1 MSNHNAVVP
10 HEDYGFFG
18 PDSVS
23 WKVFGY
29 PTAVAIG
36 FQRTVVTEMYE
47 PFLLASVNDTGAVGK
62 RPALRYDR
70 TLQYMATITF
80 HDSASVLKASD
91 ILVKIHSKI
100 TGTEPISGLRY
111 DANDPE
117 AQLWIHLTAWHSVL
131 YTYEKF
137 GPGKLTPEEEQRYW
151 AECAIAAQF
160 QTINLDDVPRSRA
173 EMRAYYARMRPIL
186 AATEAT
192 QQHVDLLLNGA
203 STLLPD
209 SALLRPVAKLT
220 QTLFRKATIATL
232 PRWMRKMGGVQQSPV
247 TDAVVT
253 VILRGMF
260 RLLAHSVAAQR
271 AILRTASPLSV
282 PVLDPILCAVPP
294 KHPVV
299 WTPEQ
304 ARRHY
309 GMATPAEQYAEIL
322 AARAAKALPE
332 HAAADGSEPLLAFG

>member
-1 MSNHNAVVP
+1 MSNHDAVVP

-23 WKVFGY
+23 WKVFLY
-29 PTAVAIG
+29 PTALSIG

-47 PFLLASVNDTGAVGK
+47 PFLLASVNDTGAVSK
-62 RPALRYDR
+62 RPSLRYDR
-70 TLQYMATITF
+70 TLQYMATVTF
-80 HDSASVLKASD
+80 HDSRSVLKASD

-137 GPGKLTPEEEQRYW
+137 GPGKLSPEEEQQYW
-151 AECAIAAQF
+151 AECVRAAQF

-192 QQHVDLLLNGA
+192 QQHVEQLLDSA

-209 SALLRPVAKLT
+209 SVLWWPVAKLT
-220 QTLFRKATIATL
+220 QGLFRRGTIATL

-247 TDAVVT
+247 TDALVT
-253 VILRGMF
+253 VTLRALF
-260 RLLAHSVAAQR
+260 RLVAQSVEAQR
-271 AILRTASPLSV
+271 FIIRLGSPLTA
-282 PVLDPILCAVPP
+282 PVVDPILCAVPP
-294 KHPVV
+294 TNPVV
-299 WTPEQ
+299 WTPEE
-304 ARRHY
+304 ARAHY
-309 GMATPAEQYAEIL
+309 GMVRPVEQYDRIR
-322 AARAAKALPE
+322 AARAETSLPQ